1 MIQINTPAPDFEL
14 LDQNSTPHHLSDYKG
29 SWVLLYFYPQDDTS
43 GCTVEACSVRD
54 SYQTL
59 QSRGVAVLG
68 VSVDS
73 VSSHKL
79 FDTKYSLGFTL
90 LSDEKKSV
98 SKAYGVLKETGD
110 QARRSSFLINPQG
123 VVVRVYGEVNPEN
136 HIEEVLAH
144 LSRLSSESSV

>member
-1 MIQINTPAPDFEL
+1 VIQPNNPAPDFEL
-14 LDQNSTPHHLSDYKG
+14 LDQDSTPHRLSHYRG

-59 QSRGVAVLG
+59 QSRGVVVFG

-79 FDTKYSLGFTL
+79 FDTKYSLKFIL
-90 LSDEKKSV
+90 LSDENKTV
-98 SKAYGVLKETGD
+98 SKAYGVLKDTGD
-110 QARRSSFLINPQG
+110 KAQRISFLINPLG
-123 VVVRVYGEVNPEN
+123 VVVKVYSEINPEN
-136 HIEEVLAH
+136 HINEVLRNLA
-144 LSRLSSESSV
+144 SFSS